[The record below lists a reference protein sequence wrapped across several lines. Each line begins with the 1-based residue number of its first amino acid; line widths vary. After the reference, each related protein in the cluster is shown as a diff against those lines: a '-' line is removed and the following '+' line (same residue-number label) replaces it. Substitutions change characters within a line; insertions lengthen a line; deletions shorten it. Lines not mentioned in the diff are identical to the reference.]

1 MRNTYRVSYRSCNGR
16 IKTEDLS
23 ADSLF
28 DSAAAVCQSH
38 HLKSSDIISN
48 VITDTGKGRKI
59 GRKAFKNDR

>member
-1 MRNTYRVSYRSCNGR
+1 MRNTYRVSYRSCGGR
-16 IKTEDLS
+16 IKTEDLL

-48 VITDTGKGRKI
+48 EIKEAGKVRKI